1 MSMNIHI
8 SATREVMVI
17 KTRETSKQTIR
28 FDCWQTPTD
37 DSYEIIEKENPL
49 EAYKEWVIA
58 QNDVGTFPLYDKSD
72 FFKKGEP
79 IGETTVNYSENHV
92 NELNKWIK
100 MCEKGGYYIEVNAY

>member
-1 MSMNIHI
+1 MNIHI

-28 FDCWQTPTD
+28 FDCWQTPTE

-58 QNDVGTFPLYDKSD
+58 RNFVKTYPVYEESD
-72 FFKKGEP
+72 FFQEGEP
-79 IGETTVNYSENHV
+79 IGETIVNYSENHV
-92 NELNKWIK
+92 NELNEWIE
-100 MCEKGGYYIEVNAY
+100 MCEKGAYEIEVEVY